1 MARVRA
7 SGSSV
12 PASSRAE
19 CIDSSGMPTSTV
31 AIPSRVAVN
40 GPMVEPQ
47 GTALLDTNSCVVT
60 PVARQMR
67 RPKFQRLYLLLQ
79 LSFQIRGKAF
89 ILDQLAFVWINK
101 LLHEGR
107 GAFLHH
113 FEFGG
118 NAEINH

>member
-31 AIPSRVAVN
+31 GIPSRVAVN
-40 GPMVEPQ
+40 GPMVEPH
-47 GTALLDTNSCVVT
+47 GTALFDTNACVVT

-67 RPKFQRLYLLLQ
+67 RQSAAPLL
-79 LSFQIRGKAF
+79 SVA
-89 ILDQLAFVWINK
+89 
-101 LLHEGR
+101 
-107 GAFLHH
+107 
-113 FEFGG
+113 
-118 NAEINH
+118 